1 MVADFSNEFVTAM
14 KFFCDRKPRGIYSA
28 IADYIQCTPSHVTRI
43 KNGNAGSEKTRRK
56 IAEFFGYQYEEFLG
70 IGKRLLDGE
79 EIKLREDIGIDD
91 VVKMLESINA
101 KIDHLYEIMD
111 ERKEQEQGKKIMGML
126 TKIVR
131 KELKNGNE

>member
-1 MVADFSNEFVTAM
+1 
-14 KFFCDRKPRGIYSA
+14 
-28 IADYIQCTPSHVTRI
+28 VTRI